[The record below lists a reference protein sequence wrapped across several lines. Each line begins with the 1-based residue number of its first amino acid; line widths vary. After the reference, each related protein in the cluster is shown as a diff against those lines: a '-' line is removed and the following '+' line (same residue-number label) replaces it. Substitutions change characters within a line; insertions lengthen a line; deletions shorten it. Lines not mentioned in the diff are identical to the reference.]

1 MDKDDEKR
9 EITYLMDASSIGI
22 LFGKMREKA
31 VEFLEGAVT
40 LDLALYELGNL
51 IWKECILKRMI
62 SGKEALERIE
72 DLVKVLGLMYLE
84 SLRNGDVEGAM
95 MLAIDLNLTFYDAS
109 YLHIAK
115 SRNIPLITEDKELL
129 EKAKRIGVKAF
140 RVEEYLKI

>member
-22 LFGKMREKA
+22 LFGKMRERA
-31 VEFLEGAVT
+31 IEFLEGAVT

-62 SGKEALERIE
+62 SRREALERIE
-72 DLVKVLGLMYLE
+72 DLVKVLELMYLE
-84 SLRNGDVEGAM
+84 SLGNEDMKGAM

-115 SRNIPLITEDKELL
+115 SRNMPLITEDKELL
-129 EKAKRIGVKAF
+129 EKAKIIGVKAF
-140 RVEEYLKI
+140 RVEDYLRI